1 MKATSIFILTLIVIF
16 SKVAFGQTTT
26 YYHEDTFDKTFT
38 KCENPPTFGKDSL
51 DLQRYLTDKL
61 KNEISRTQGQ
71 IDISLLID
79 TTGKIQCESITNY
92 SNFKTDK
99 TKLNILFDSMPY
111 WNCGIQN
118 GHKVNCV
125 ELVEMVFKNKRMAVT
140 YRIGRE

>member
-1 MKATSIFILTLIVIF
+1 MKATTIFGLILIMIFPTL
-16 SKVAFGQTTT
+16 ADGQATT

-38 KCENPPTFGKDSL
+38 QCENPPTFGKDSL

-61 KNEISRTQGQ
+61 QNEISSTQGQ

-92 SNFKTDK
+92 SNLNLDK

-118 GHKVNCV
+118 GQNCV
-125 ELVEMVFKNKRMAVT
+125 ELVEMVFKNQRMAVT